1 MVRLSGG
8 LSRPETE
15 GENGMSVV
23 GAVLLWVLW
32 IFFLCLIFRFI
43 MGLVFQFARSWEPH
57 GVMLVVVETA
67 FTITDPPLKLLR
79 RYIPPLRIGGM
90 ALDVAFMILWII
102 VYLLILVAGTL

>member
-1 MVRLSGG
+1 M
-8 LSRPETE
+8 T
-15 GENGMSVV
+15 VV

-32 IFFLCLIFRFI
+32 IFFLCLILRFI
-43 MGLVFQFARSWEPH
+43 MGLVLQFARSWEPR

-67 FTITDPPLKLLR
+67 FTVTDPPLKLLR

-102 VYLLILVAGTL
+102 VYLLILVAGRL